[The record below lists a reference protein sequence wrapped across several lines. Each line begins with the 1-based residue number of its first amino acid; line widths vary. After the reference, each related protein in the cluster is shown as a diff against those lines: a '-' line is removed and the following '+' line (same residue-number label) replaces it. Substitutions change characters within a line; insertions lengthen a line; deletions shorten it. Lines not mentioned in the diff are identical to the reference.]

1 MFAMKNNFET
11 ALTHSKVPSTEVNLL
26 LNDKLR
32 IVPWFYD
39 IPNHNLR
46 QIGHANKQ
54 TDKHIQLFTVP
65 NQYTRLKVLI
75 LDTRNR
81 KPTRLGLFRGKI
93 KLN

>member
-1 MFAMKNNFET
+1 MFAINNNFET

-32 IVPWFYD
+32 TVPWFYD

-54 TDKHIQLFTVP
+54 TNRQTYSVSYCSK
-65 NQYTRLKVLI
+65 LKVEGI
-75 LDTRNR
+75 NTRYQKQKTYTPGSIQR
-81 KPTRLGLFRGKI
+81 
-93 KLN
+93 